1 MSADIASIRARIA
14 AATPGPWT
22 AEWSDDD
29 QWWQIT
35 GQPHDDGGHWL
46 VCPEVATSD
55 EPDGTE
61 ADLIAHA
68 PADLA
73 ALCDEVEVLR
83 EKLGRRRMHALYRA
97 TKYGRITGRSEMDA
111 YGRSLGH
118 ALVKEIQERRKTAET
133 SDDLA
138 QGWYETEVD
147 LHDALDR
154 EAELTAD
161 LYELRQQRREASE
174 VWQ

>member
-1 MSADIASIRARIA
+1 MTADIKSIRARLANIHPFIGFGFV
-14 AATPGPWT
+14 T
-22 AEWSDDD
+22 S
-29 QWWQIT
+29 QIT
-35 GQPHDDGGHWL
+35 M
-46 VCPEVATSD
+46 ETSD
-55 EPDGTE
+55 VE
-61 ADLIAHA
+61 
-68 PADLA
+68 
-73 ALCDEVEVLR
+73 ALCDEVEALR

-97 TKYGRITGRSEMDA
+97 TQYGRITGRSEMDA